1 MNELMIFLSQYPV
14 ALKVVAYG
22 GLLLPGV
29 AVFAKMIRE
38 I

>member
-1 MNELMIFLSQYPV
+1 MNEMMIFLAQYPV

-22 GLLLPGV
+22 GLLLPS
-29 AVFAKMIRE
+29 VFVVIKMIRE

>member
-1 MNELMIFLSQYPV
+1 MNEMMIFLSQYPV
-14 ALKVVAYG
+14 PLKVVAYG

-29 AVFAKMIRE
+29 VVFVKMIRE